1 MKKLLLSIVFS
12 LFVSNPNLYCDEFS
26 EININEKP
34 RNVFVQFDND
44 YTGINDKIASTVGL
58 NFGYK
63 FSDYFTAGVSLN
75 GIWYD
80 HRLNELDNEMSYHVE
95 SGYSALF
102 VQGILPLSDRFDL
115 SAMLISGQGFLQLK
129 YDRKYQDELKWDEE
143 LIDLTNYSVAE
154 LKIGANYKINSN
166 LKIGINTALR
176 TTSEIH
182 IESLETDMLQNIK
195 YGFSIQYSI
204 F

>member
-1 MKKLLLSIVFS
+1 MKKLLLSIVLS
-12 LFVSNPNLYCDEFS
+12 LFATSRELYCEELS
-26 EININEKP
+26 GINMSEKP

-44 YTGINDKIASTVGL
+44 YTSINDKVASTVGL

-80 HRLNELDNEMSYHVE
+80 HRLNELDKEMSYHVE

-102 VQGILPLSDRFDL
+102 VQGVLPLSDRFDL

-129 YDRKYQDELKWDEE
+129 YDRKYQDKLKWDEE

-154 LKIGANYKINSN
+154 LKIGANYKINNN
-166 LKIGINTALR
+166 LKIGLNTALR